1 MSSALPQISPVPSNQ
16 SVVGRLRQWLRHVLG
31 VDRAVGFTVLARFW
45 SSSAGL
51 VTVALIARF
60 LSPAEQGYYY
70 TFGSLVA
77 MQMVFELG
85 FSFVIL
91 QLASHERAQ
100 LSISSSYEI
109 TGDTIAHARL
119 ASVVQKSVRWYSVA
133 AALLAL
139 TLLPVGFYFFHT
151 HQQGQ
156 AVSWFSPWCLDAVMA
171 VVNFQVDP
179 LLSFLEGCGYVAN
192 VARLRF
198 VQPVTG
204 SFLAWMALI
213 SHHGLFAPAMML
225 LGMAFCFGQYRAWLD
240 LRAQGIYLATNP
252 NSSFFYVL
260 TFMHALHVLAGLSAL
275 AYLGYR
281 LRAMPKAFRRSIFE
295 NTAIYWH
302 FMAALWVY
310 LLLLC
315 RAEL

>member
-1 MSSALPQISPVPSNQ
+1 MSSTIATPIGSRANALAEKPDSVVLAARRSSSSGIWVGVFAITMSFAAFSSAL
-16 SVVGRLRQWLRHVLG
+16 VVREGTTDWSHLVLPPLLYLN
-31 VDRAVGFTVLARFW
+31 TVF
-45 SSSAGL
+45 
-51 VTVALIARF
+51 I
-60 LSPAEQGYYY
+60 
-70 TFGSLVA
+70 
-77 MQMVFELG
+77 
-85 FSFVIL
+85 
-91 QLASHERAQ
+91 LAS
-100 LSISSSYEI
+100 S
-109 TGDTIAHARL
+109 
-119 ASVVQKSVRWYSVA
+119 
-133 AALLAL
+133 L
-139 TLLPVGFYFFHT
+139 TLE
-151 HQQGQ
+151 
-156 AVSWFSPWCLDAVMA
+156 
-171 VVNFQVDP
+171 
-179 LLSFLEGCGYVAN
+179 LSRRALREAAG
-192 VARLRF
+192 ARSAA
-198 VQPVTG
+198 G
-204 SFLAWMALI
+204 WI
-213 SHHGLFAPAMML
+213 GLTLL